1 MSNEN
6 NSTVDSFMKLM
17 GAQLAER
24 AWKDIYE
31 FGSPE
36 AKQKLADA
44 MLAALPEMMRYG
56 GNAHERVFAMPAVK
70 AAMESFASRVV
81 EHIDGLEAKEFAEGV
96 KEKILAEVKH
106 VVESKLRENMLIY
119 VRK

>member
-1 MSNEN
+1 MNE
-6 NSTVDSFMKLM
+6 SSGTVDAFMRLI

-44 MLAALPEMMRYG
+44 VLDALPEMMRYT
-56 GNAHERVFAMPAVK
+56 NASVATRIYQMPEVK
-70 AAMESFASRVV
+70 SAMEAYAKRVCGY
-81 EHIDGLEAKEFAEGV
+81 IDGFDPASLADETKER
-96 KEKILAEVKH
+96 ILAEVKRE
-106 VVESKLRENMLIY
+106 VETKLRDNMMLY
-119 VRK
+119 VKK